1 MQRTAARSAGLGTC
15 TSEALGLSLDA
26 AAYSRQYKPSLCLS
40 CLSKCRSTQPSFV
53 TNTVNLSLRESE
65 QKGATHH
72 VEVLQAR
79 AVHDLQ
85 GPQVD
90 HVQDLGLREKH
101 LLVPVTTVLTTHSH
115 HRKGQG

>member
-1 MQRTAARSAGLGTC
+1 M
-15 TSEALGLSLDA
+15 
-26 AAYSRQYKPSLCLS
+26 
-40 CLSKCRSTQPSFV
+40 
-53 TNTVNLSLRESE
+53 NLSLRGSE

-101 LLVPVTTVLTTHSH
+101 LLVPVTTVLTPTATTGKDKANIWGEGRARRGQWGKWG
-115 HRKGQG
+115 HR